1 MTGLVQYGP
10 RDAKIMFVGE
20 APAGNE
26 MAAGRPFV
34 GGAGQ
39 LLEHSCSRAGIS
51 LSRCFQTNVMH
62 QPAPGK
68 KFEAF
73 YKKEWQ
79 PQYIMGLLQLKKDI
93 ESIKPNVV
101 VALGTH
107 ALLPLAGKK
116 GIDKWRGSILPSGLV
131 KGQKVIGTYN
141 PAYALRVYEAKAVI
155 EIDLHRIQAESGT
168 PSICLPER
176 SYLLD
181 PPGDVRAACVR
192 EMLDADWLA
201 VDIECWLDEPTG
213 KWKLA
218 CVGFSDRADRALVI
232 PATSAD
238 RLLDI
243 RCLVESDVSK
253 VYQNGQFDTT
263 VLAEEGFKP
272 RAYAWDTMYAH
283 HALFAESA
291 SGEDEMSKLAGKKR
305 MSILKKGLAFQTSIY
320 TREPFYKDDGKLWK
334 ETNDIQQFYLY
345 NGKDAAVT
353 REIRDV
359 QERELEVFGSRQAF
373 DNEMALVAPLMYA
386 TRRGIRI
393 DLEQRDRLRTQIQA
407 EIDNLQNFLDGSAGS
422 HINVK
427 SPDVKHLM
435 YDVLKLPKKYHRKT
449 GNVTADKD
457 TINELAEKFKHPVL
471 LTILKIRERR
481 DYIERYLD
489 IALGPDG
496 RMRCLFDPSGTRS
509 GRLAS
514 RTNIDGSGTNL
525 QTIPTR
531 KAVGEQIKRMFISD
545 PGKIFIYPDYKQAEA
560 WLVAYKSRCEPLI
573 ELLNDPSRDI
583 HRENAVKIF
592 NIPLVDVSTEQRYL
606 AKRVVHASNYGMGPD
621 KLVKLCAEDG
631 VFLSHQR
638 AANLMQRYFMIYPE
652 IKGVYWKYVENEI
665 KFNRVLNT
673 PFGRKRAFF
682 GRYDDKL
689 LREAYS
695 YIPQSTVGDL
705 GGKAVVRVYNE
716 VQHGMANLGAEFLLN
731 VHDSILVQCVETMV
745 APCAAA
751 VQEAMRI
758 PITLDGRTFT
768 IPTDCQVGR
777 NWGKRIKNADGTYD
791 NPAGMRD
798 IEKGMEGLF
807 EEAA

>member
-1 MTGLVQYGP
+1 MKLIQWGP
-10 RDAKIMFVGE
+10 RDAKIMLVGE
-20 APAGNE
+20 APADNE
-26 MAAGRPFV
+26 MSQGRPFV

-39 LLEHSCSRAGIS
+39 LLEHAASRSG
-51 LSRCFQTNVMH
+51 LSVSSCFQTNVVH
-62 QPAPGK
+62 EPAPYK
-68 KFEAF
+68 KFDNF
-73 YKKEWQ
+73 YKKQ
-79 PQYIMGLLQLKKDI
+79 HQAAYIAGLLQLKKDI
-93 ESIKPNVV
+93 ETIRPNVV
-101 VALGTH
+101 VALGTN

-141 PAYALRVYEAKAVI
+141 PAYALRVYEAKAII
-155 EIDLHRIQAESGT
+155 ELDLKRVASESAT
-168 PSICLPER
+168 PDICLPKR

-192 EMLDADWLA
+192 EMLNADWLA
-201 VDIECWLDEPTG
+201 VDIECWLDESTG

-232 PATSAD
+232 PATTAD
-238 RLLDI
+238 RILDI
-243 RCLVESDVSK
+243 RCLVESDVKK

-263 VLAEEGFKP
+263 VLTDEGFRP
-272 RAYAWDTMYAH
+272 RGYAWDTMYAH
-283 HALFAESA
+283 HALFAEAA
-291 SGEDEMSKLAGKKR
+291 SGDDELTKLMGKKKL
-305 MSILKKGLAFQTSIY
+305 SVFKKGLAFQTSIY
-320 TREPFYKDDGKLWK
+320 TREPFYKDDGKVSHQTGDTQL
-334 ETNDIQQFYLY
+334 FYLY
-345 NGKDAAVT
+345 NGRDGAVT

-359 QERELEVFGSRQAF
+359 QEAELDAFGTRCVF
-373 DNEMALVAPLMYA
+373 DHEMAMLPPLMYA

-393 DLEQRDRLRTQIQA
+393 DLEQRAHLKDQIQK
-407 EIDNLQNFLDGSAGS
+407 EIDNLQNFLDGQAGS

-435 YDVLKLPKKYHRKT
+435 YDVLKLPLKYNKKT

-457 TINELAEKFKHPVL
+457 AINDLAEKFKHPVL

-489 IALGPDG
+489 IQLGPDG

-531 KAVGEQIKRMFISD
+531 KAVGEQIKRMFIADS
-545 PGKIFIYPDYKQAEA
+545 GKMFIYPDYKQAEA
-560 WLVAYKSRCEPLI
+560 WLVAYMAKCEPLI
-573 ELLNDPSRDI
+573 ELLNDPARDI
-583 HRENAVKIF
+583 HKENASRIF
-592 NIPLVDVSTEQRYL
+592 GIPLAEVTKEQRYL

-631 VFLSHQR
+631 VHLSDHK
-638 AANLMQRYFMIYPE
+638 AHDLMARYFMVYPE
-652 IKGVYWKYVENEI
+652 IKGVYWKYVEEQI
-665 KFNRVLNT
+665 KWHRVLDT

-695 YIPQSTVGDL
+695 YVPQSTVGDL
-705 GGKAVVRVYNE
+705 GGKAVVRVYQE
-716 VQHGMANLGAEFLLN
+716 VQLGMADLGAEFLLN
-731 VHDSILVQCVETMV
+731 VHDSILVQCNETMV
-745 APCAAA
+745 ARTAEA
-751 VQEAMRI
+751 VREAMRI
-758 PITLDGRTFT
+758 PITVDGRTFT
-768 IPTDCQVGR
+768 IPTDCKIGR
-777 NWGKRIKNADGTYD
+777 NWGARLVAKDGSII
-791 NPAGMRD
+791 NPAGLRD
-798 IEKGMEGLF
+798 IEDGEEGLW
-807 EEAA
+807 AA

>member
-1 MTGLVQYGP
+1 MTRLVQHGP

-20 APAGNE
+20 APADNE
-26 MAAGRPFV
+26 MNAGRPFV

-39 LLEHSCSRAGIS
+39 LLEHAAGRCDIR
-51 LSRCFQTNVMH
+51 LSQCFQTNVVH
-62 QPAPGK
+62 QPSPYK
-68 KFEAF
+68 KFENF
-73 YKKEWQ
+73 YKKENQ
-79 PQYIMGLLQLKKDI
+79 QVYIAGLLQLKADI

-116 GIDKWRGSILPSGLV
+116 GIDKWRGSILSSALV
-131 KGQKVIGTYN
+131 KGQKIIGTYN

-155 EIDLHRIQAESGT
+155 ELDLKRIAAEATT
-168 PSICLPER
+168 PDIRLPER
-176 SYLLD
+176 RYYLD
-181 PPGDVRAACVR
+181 PPADVRTQIVH
-192 EMLDADWLA
+192 EMLSAEWLA
-201 VDIECWLDEPTG
+201 VDIECWLDESSG

-232 PATSAD
+232 PATAASQ
-238 RLLDI
+238 LHDI
-243 RCLVESDVSK
+243 RLLVESDVPK

-263 VLAEEGFKP
+263 VLDEAGFRTKG
-272 RAYAWDTMYAH
+272 YAWDTMYAH

-291 SGEDEMSKLAGKKR
+291 GGEDELTKLMGKKK
-305 MSILKKGLAFQTSIY
+305 MSVLKKGLAFQTSIY

-345 NGKDAAVT
+345 NGRDSAVT

-359 QERELEVFGSRQAF
+359 QERELADFGTRCVF
-373 DNEMALVAPLMYA
+373 DHEMAMLAPLMYA
-386 TRRGIRI
+386 TKRGIRI
-393 DLEQRDRLRTQIQA
+393 DLEQRARLRTSIQG
-407 EIDNLQNFLDGSAGS
+407 EIDNLQNFLDGSAGGP
-422 HINVK
+422 INVK

-435 YDVLKLPKKYHRKT
+435 YDVLKLPPKYHPKT
-449 GNVTADKD
+449 GAVTANKD
-457 TINELAEKFKHPVL
+457 AINELAEKFKHPVL

-489 IALGPDG
+489 IQLGTDG

-531 KAVGEQIKRMFISD
+531 KAVGEQIKRMFVAD
-545 PGKIFIYPDYKQAEA
+545 EGKLFVYPDYKQAEA
-560 WLVAYKSRCEPLI
+560 WLVAYAAKCEPLI
-573 ELLNDPSRDI
+573 ELLNDPTRDI

-592 NIPLVDVSTEQRYL
+592 GIPLDQVTTEQRYL

-631 VFLSHQR
+631 VHLSDQQ

-665 KFNRVLNT
+665 KWNRILNT

-705 GGKAVVRVYNE
+705 GGKAVVRVYQE
-716 VQHGMANLGAEFLLN
+716 VQLGMADLGAEFLLN
-731 VHDSILVQCVETMV
+731 VHDSILVQCDEAMV

-768 IPTDCQVGR
+768 IPTDCKIGR
-777 NWGKRIKNADGTYD
+777 NWGSRIKAADGSWE
-791 NPAGMRD
+791 NPSGMRD
-798 IEKGMEGLF
+798 IEKGMEGL
-807 EEAA
+807 ERAA